1 MDNDTLRRGK
11 PSTHIKFGESTAIL
25 AGNSLLT
32 LAFEIIADKK
42 FNIDTTV
49 KLNLIKKLS
58 ECAGHSGIAGGQFL
72 DLNFEKKRVSKRKII
87 NMQLN
92 KTGKLFSFSTIA
104 PLIIANKFGK
114 INQFKKIGLDIVLII
129 PFDKEFSLMSAQMF
143 ADTVLKDLFNPTI
156 ISVGKNHYFGHKKE
170 GDFEFLKAFCS
181 DNNIELHTPVMR
193 EHMGNTISSSLIR
206 SLILDGNSSKVYDY
220 LGRFYGF
227 NATVVSG
234 SNRGKTM
241 NYPTANFIPIFENQ
255 LLPSTGV
262 YLTRVFLDGECY
274 FGMMNAGV
282 RPTFNEKKFVM
293 EVHILSD
300 KFGNLYDK
308 NFYIEFL
315 DKIRDE
321 KKFDS
326 KELLIK
332 QIEKDKEVCIELID
346 TFKEKY
352 EI

>member
-1 MDNDTLRRGK
+1 MEVIT
-11 PSTHIKFGESTAIL
+11 SIKDFQ
-25 AGNSLLT
+25 
-32 LAFEIIADKK
+32 
-42 FNIDTTV
+42 
-49 KLNLIKKLS
+49 KLS
-58 ECAGHSGIAGGQFL
+58 SSVITVGNYDGIHKGHHDVLEYIVQEG
-72 DLNFEKKRVSKRKII
+72 KKRNIPSCLITFNPNPFYVLSDQPKPI
-87 NMQLN
+87 NLQSQDL
-92 KTGKLFSFSTIA
+92 KLKA
-104 PLIIANKFGK
+104 LE
-114 INQFKKIGLDIVLII
+114 KIGLDKVLVI
-129 PFDKEFSLMSAQMF
+129 PFTEQFSFMTAQEFAETILKE
-143 ADTVLKDLFNPTI
+143 LFNPQV
-156 ISVGKNHYFGHKKE
+156 ISVGTNHFFGHNKE
-170 GDFEFLKAFCS
+170 GDLSFLKVFCNQ
-181 DNNIELHTPVMR
+181 NNIHLHVPEMIKH
-193 EHMGNTISSSLIR
+193 EDNTISSSLIR
-206 SLILDGNSSKVYDY
+206 SLILDGNSNKVYNF

-227 NATVVSG
+227 EAKIVSG

-255 LLPSTGV
+255 LLPSSGV
-262 YLTRVFLDGECY
+262 YLSRVFLDGETY
-274 FGMMNAGV
+274 FGMTNAGV

-321 KKFDS
+321 KKFDN

-332 QIEKDKEVCIELID
+332 QIEKDKKVCIELID

>member
-1 MDNDTLRRGK
+1 M
-11 PSTHIKFGESTAIL
+11 
-25 AGNSLLT
+25 
-32 LAFEIIADKK
+32 EIITSINN
-42 FNIDTTV
+42 F
-49 KLNLIKKLS
+49 KKLKS
-58 ECAGHSGIAGGQFL
+58 SVITVGNYDGIHRGHHDVLSYIVNEG
-72 DLNFEKKRVSKRKII
+72 KKRNIPSCLITFDPNPFYVLS
-87 NMQLN
+87 N
-92 KTGKLFSFSTIA
+92 KTIPINLQSKDLKLKALKELGID
-104 PLIIANKFGK
+104 K
-114 INQFKKIGLDIVLII
+114 VLII
-129 PFDKEFSLMSAQMF
+129 PFTKNFSMMNANVFAQ
-143 ADTVLKDLFNPTI
+143 TILKDLFNPEL
-156 ISVGKNHYFGHKKE
+156 ISVGTNHYFGHNKE
-170 GDFEFLKAFCS
+170 GDLSFLKIFCQE
-181 DNNIELHTPVMR
+181 NNIQLHVPKMIKS
-193 EHMGNTISSSLIR
+193 EGNTISSSLIR
-206 SLILDGNSSKVYDY
+206 SLILDGDVAKVNNF

-227 NATVVSG
+227 NATIVSG

-241 NYPTANFIPIFENQ
+241 NYPTANFIPTSEKQ

-262 YLTRVFLDGECY
+262 YLSRVFFEGKTY
-274 FGMMNAGV
+274 FGMTNAGV

>member
-1 MDNDTLRRGK
+1 MEVIT
-11 PSTHIKFGESTAIL
+11 SIKDFQ
-25 AGNSLLT
+25 
-32 LAFEIIADKK
+32 
-42 FNIDTTV
+42 
-49 KLNLIKKLS
+49 KLS
-58 ECAGHSGIAGGQFL
+58 SSVITVGNYDGIHKGHHDVLEYIVQEG
-72 DLNFEKKRVSKRKII
+72 KKRNIPSCLITFNPNPFYVLSDQPKPI
-87 NMQLN
+87 NLQSQDL
-92 KTGKLFSFSTIA
+92 KLKA
-104 PLIIANKFGK
+104 LE
-114 INQFKKIGLDIVLII
+114 KIGLDKVLVI
-129 PFDKEFSLMSAQMF
+129 PFTEQFSFMTAQKFAETILKE
-143 ADTVLKDLFNPTI
+143 LFNPQV
-156 ISVGKNHYFGHKKE
+156 ISVGTNHFFGHNKE
-170 GDFEFLKAFCS
+170 GDLSFLKVFCNQ
-181 DNNIELHTPVMR
+181 NNINLHVPEMIKH
-193 EHMGNTISSSLIR
+193 EDNTISSSLIR
-206 SLILDGNSSKVYDY
+206 SLILDGNSNKVYDF

-227 NATVVSG
+227 EAKIVSG

-255 LLPSTGV
+255 LLPSSGV
-262 YLTRVFLDGECY
+262 YLSRVFLDGETY
-274 FGMMNAGV
+274 FGMTNAGV

>member
-1 MDNDTLRRGK
+1 M
-11 PSTHIKFGESTAIL
+11 
-25 AGNSLLT
+25 
-32 LAFEIIADKK
+32 
-42 FNIDTTV
+42 
-49 KLNLIKKLS
+49 
-58 ECAGHSGIAGGQFL
+58 
-72 DLNFEKKRVSKRKII
+72 
-87 NMQLN
+87 
-92 KTGKLFSFSTIA
+92 
-104 PLIIANKFGK
+104 
-114 INQFKKIGLDIVLII
+114 LII

-143 ADTVLKDLFNPTI
+143 ADTVLKDLFNPTL
-156 ISVGKNHYFGHKKE
+156 ISVGTNHYFGHKKE
-170 GDFEFLKAFCS
+170 GDFKFLKTFCRN
-181 DNNIELHTPVMR
+181 NNIELHTPVMR
-193 EHMGNTISSSLIR
+193 EHMGSTISSSLIR

-227 NATVVSG
+227 HATVVSG

-241 NYPTANFIPIFENQ
+241 NYPTANFIPTFENQ

-321 KKFDS
+321 KKFES

>member
-1 MDNDTLRRGK
+1 M
-11 PSTHIKFGESTAIL
+11 
-25 AGNSLLT
+25 
-32 LAFEIIADKK
+32 EIITSINN
-42 FNIDTTV
+42 F
-49 KLNLIKKLS
+49 KKLKS
-58 ECAGHSGIAGGQFL
+58 SVITVGNYDGIHRGHHDVLSYIVNEG
-72 DLNFEKKRVSKRKII
+72 KKRNIPSCLITFDPNPFYVLS
-87 NMQLN
+87 N
-92 KTGKLFSFSTIA
+92 KTIPINLQSKDLKLKALKELGID
-104 PLIIANKFGK
+104 K
-114 INQFKKIGLDIVLII
+114 VLII
-129 PFDKEFSLMSAQMF
+129 PFTKNFSMMNANVFAQ
-143 ADTVLKDLFNPTI
+143 TILKDLFNPEL
-156 ISVGKNHYFGHKKE
+156 ISVGTNHYFGHNKE
-170 GDFEFLKAFCS
+170 GDLSFLKIFCQE
-181 DNNIELHTPVMR
+181 NNIQLHVPKMIKS
-193 EHMGNTISSSLIR
+193 EGNTISSSLIR
-206 SLILDGNSSKVYDY
+206 SLILDGDIEKVYNF

-227 NATVVSG
+227 NATIVSG

-241 NYPTANFIPIFENQ
+241 NYPTANFIPTSEKQ

-262 YLTRVFLDGECY
+262 YLSRVFFEGKTY
-274 FGMMNAGV
+274 FGMTNAGV

>member
-1 MDNDTLRRGK
+1 MEVIT
-11 PSTHIKFGESTAIL
+11 SIKDFQ
-25 AGNSLLT
+25 
-32 LAFEIIADKK
+32 
-42 FNIDTTV
+42 
-49 KLNLIKKLS
+49 KLS
-58 ECAGHSGIAGGQFL
+58 SSVITVGNYDGIHKGHHDVLEYIVQEG
-72 DLNFEKKRVSKRKII
+72 KKRNIPSCLITFNPNPFYVLSDQPKPI
-87 NMQLN
+87 NLQSQDL
-92 KTGKLFSFSTIA
+92 KLKA
-104 PLIIANKFGK
+104 LE
-114 INQFKKIGLDIVLII
+114 KIGLDKVLII
-129 PFDKEFSLMSAQMF
+129 PFTEQFSFMTAQEFAETILKE
-143 ADTVLKDLFNPTI
+143 LFNPQV
-156 ISVGKNHYFGHKKE
+156 ISVGTNHFFGHNKE
-170 GDFEFLKAFCS
+170 GDLSFLKVFCNQ
-181 DNNIELHTPVMR
+181 NNIHLHVPEMIKH
-193 EHMGNTISSSLIR
+193 EDNTISSSLIR
-206 SLILDGNSSKVYDY
+206 SLILDGNSNKVYDF

-227 NATVVSG
+227 EAKIVSG

-255 LLPSTGV
+255 LLPSSGV
-262 YLTRVFLDGECY
+262 YLSRVFLDGETY
-274 FGMMNAGV
+274 FGMTNAGV

>member
-1 MDNDTLRRGK
+1 MEVIT
-11 PSTHIKFGESTAIL
+11 SIKDFQ
-25 AGNSLLT
+25 
-32 LAFEIIADKK
+32 
-42 FNIDTTV
+42 
-49 KLNLIKKLS
+49 KLS
-58 ECAGHSGIAGGQFL
+58 SSVITVGNYDGIHKGHHDVLEYIVQEG
-72 DLNFEKKRVSKRKII
+72 KKRNIPSCLITFNPNPFYVLSDQPKPI
-87 NMQLN
+87 NLQSQDL
-92 KTGKLFSFSTIA
+92 KLKA
-104 PLIIANKFGK
+104 LE
-114 INQFKKIGLDIVLII
+114 KIGLDKVLVI
-129 PFDKEFSLMSAQMF
+129 PFTEQFSFMTAQEFAETILKE
-143 ADTVLKDLFNPTI
+143 LFNPQV
-156 ISVGKNHYFGHKKE
+156 ISVGTNHFFGHNKE
-170 GDFEFLKAFCS
+170 GDLSFLKVFCNQ
-181 DNNIELHTPVMR
+181 NNIHLHVPEMIKH
-193 EHMGNTISSSLIR
+193 EDNTISSSLIR
-206 SLILDGNSSKVYDY
+206 SLILDGNSNKVYDF

-227 NATVVSG
+227 EAKIVSG

-255 LLPSTGV
+255 LLPSSGV
-262 YLTRVFLDGECY
+262 YLSRVFLDGETY
-274 FGMMNAGV
+274 FGMTNAGV

-321 KKFDS
+321 KKFES

>member
-1 MDNDTLRRGK
+1 MEVIT
-11 PSTHIKFGESTAIL
+11 SIKDFQ
-25 AGNSLLT
+25 
-32 LAFEIIADKK
+32 
-42 FNIDTTV
+42 
-49 KLNLIKKLS
+49 KLS
-58 ECAGHSGIAGGQFL
+58 SSVITVGNYDGIHKGHHDVLEYIVQEG
-72 DLNFEKKRVSKRKII
+72 KKRNIPSCLITFNPNPFYVLSDQPKPI
-87 NMQLN
+87 NLQSQDL
-92 KTGKLFSFSTIA
+92 KLKA
-104 PLIIANKFGK
+104 LE
-114 INQFKKIGLDIVLII
+114 KIGLDKVLVI
-129 PFDKEFSLMSAQMF
+129 PFTEQFSFMTAQEFAETILKE
-143 ADTVLKDLFNPTI
+143 LFNPQV
-156 ISVGKNHYFGHKKE
+156 ISVGTNHFFGHNKE
-170 GDFEFLKAFCS
+170 GDLSFLKVFCNQ
-181 DNNIELHTPVMR
+181 NNIHLHVPEMIKH
-193 EHMGNTISSSLIR
+193 EDNTISSSLIR
-206 SLILDGNSSKVYDY
+206 SLILDGNSNKVYDF

-227 NATVVSG
+227 EAKIVSG

-255 LLPSTGV
+255 LLPSSGV
-262 YLTRVFLDGECY
+262 YLSRVFLDGETY
-274 FGMMNAGV
+274 FGMTNAGV

-321 KKFDS
+321 KKFDNM
-326 KELLIK
+326 ELLIK